1 MNFSVGQFV
10 VVLVIVAAVGATVF
24 RVSTGPDRA
33 RQRQDTARQVCTE
46 TGGEWLKVDREEV
59 CRKPGGLP

>member
-1 MNFSVGQFV
+1 MNFSVGQVV
-10 VVLVIVAAVGATVF
+10 VVLVIVAAIGATVF

-33 RQRQDTARQVCTE
+33 KQRRDTARQVCID